1 MKNPKKP
8 KNAEAPCITA
18 IAKDTAFIWVR
29 NGKKGKPTQ
38 KAVERGFRVRFKS
51 IEIGSSKNKD
61 VHVYIQGKAWSTPFD
76 ERLLSGEVR
85 HTPSKIKTVWVLPR
99 EWCWVVGRV
108 PDVTVE
114 WSLVDFGYQV
124 DTYSEGDHVRCCCRD
139 LGGSHKVSKMQ
150 EWLIEQVEV
159 TAAALRKKFP

>member
-99 EWCWVVGRV
+99 EWCWVVGRGIV
-108 PDVTVE
+108 HEADDIRPDNPPSNPADAGTVHANRT
-114 WSLVDFGYQV
+114 SPASAGLARFQG
-124 DTYSEGDHVRCCCRD
+124 G
-139 LGGSHKVSKMQ
+139 LGAGQNHPDS
-150 EWLIEQVEV
+150 
-159 TAAALRKKFP
+159 AG